1 MFGVICL
8 GQFSFSGEPT
18 EFKFATTTTN
28 VATINLGNYDT
39 IAVANVVVATNL
51 STLTLASLAAITAEA
66 VVLPTTNL
74 VTSSVNGPGVITWN
88 DIATG
93 ASQTWTNVE
102 T

>member
-28 VATINLGNYDT
+28 VATISLGDYDT
-39 IAVANVVVATNL
+39 IAVANVAVTTNV
-51 STLTLASLAAITAEA
+51 STVSLASLAGIIAKA

-74 VTSSVNGPGVITWN
+74 ITSSVNSPGVVTWN
-88 DIATG
+88 DINTN